1 MKFSAVL
8 LAGGES
14 KRMGQDKALIAI
26 RGKPLWLRQLD
37 LLRRLHP
44 SEILVSARTDPEW
57 RPREIHYIE
66 DAQPSRGPLSGIA
79 ACLARIQTEHL
90 FVLAV
95 DMPFMAEKCLLGI
108 CAEISPGLGVVPVFG
123 DRAEPLAAVY
133 PRESLTEFSKALGGQ
148 DFSLQPLVRKLVAAG
163 QLRPLAISPEQI
175 PCFQSINEP
184 GQLDFA
190 TITDMQDGRLPFD
203 RSNLRCPEPNPGA
216 K

>member
-57 RPREIHYIE
+57 LPRGIDFIE
-66 DAQPSRGPLSGIA
+66 DAQPSRGPLSGIT

-90 FVLAV
+90 LVLAV
-95 DMPFMAEKCLLGI
+95 DMPFMTEECLLDT
-108 CAEISPGLGVVPVFG
+108 CADIGPGWGVVPVIENRG
-123 DRAEPLAAVY
+123 EPLAAVY
-133 PRESLTEFSKALGGQ
+133 PRRSLTEFSKALGGQ

-163 QLRPLAISPEQI
+163 QLRPRAISPEQI
-175 PCFQSINEP
+175 PCFQNMNAP
-184 GQLDFA
+184 GQLHFCDDNGHA
-190 TITDMQDGRLPFD
+190 G
-203 RSNLRCPEPNPGA
+203 
-216 K
+216 